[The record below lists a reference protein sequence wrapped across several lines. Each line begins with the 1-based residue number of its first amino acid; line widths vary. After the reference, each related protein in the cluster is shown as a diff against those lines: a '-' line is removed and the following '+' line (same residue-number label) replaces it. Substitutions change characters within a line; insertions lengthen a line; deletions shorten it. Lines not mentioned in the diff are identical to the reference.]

1 MASSSNTGYGDSY
14 PNSNVNQH
22 FLNVGSSDY
31 SAGLLSNRLIPSS
44 AYSMPGASNNINAAA
59 GILRGGGTK
68 NKYKLIKRKIKN
80 ITRRYK
86 MPKKSKRRRI
96 TKLKRKIMS
105 RSRSMRTI
113 SRKKKHYMRGGYSQ
127 YGSNMPH
134 SDSYSVGGLLTP
146 STSMMASPPPIQS
159 NGGSCVDN
167 VNHFTNKG
175 FSSPGH

>member
-1 MASSSNTGYGDSY
+1 MASSSNMGYGGNY
-14 PNSNVNQH
+14 PNSNVNPQ
-22 FLNVGSSDY
+22 FVNLGNSNY
-31 SAGLLSNRLIPSS
+31 SAGLLGSAQIPSS
-44 AYSMPGASNNINAAA
+44 AYSMSGASNNINAAA

-68 NKYKLIKRKIKN
+68 YKLMKRKIKN

-96 TKLKRKIMS
+96 TRLKRKI
-105 RSRSMRTI
+105 RSKTRTI
-113 SRKKKHYMRGGYSQ
+113 SRKKKQHMRGGYSQ

-134 SDSYSVGGLLTP
+134 SDSYSVGGVLTAG
-146 STSMMASPPPIQS
+146 TSMLASPPPIQS

-167 VNHFTNKG
+167 VNHFLNKG